1 MSQPFIL
8 GGSIRFA
15 CVVAL
20 LVGNRA
26 IAEKLSNELV
36 SEIRNGHKMNFP
48 GNGRRLE
55 FVFWNQH
62 GASSECDL
70 WLSVRQNGDE
80 LC

>member
-1 MSQPFIL
+1 MGFDRHLRWSSEGYSWLKPSKKRGNGPYTDRVNTAVL
-8 GGSIRFA
+8 HS
-15 CVVAL
+15 AL
-20 LVGNRA
+20 
-26 IAEKLSNELV
+26 
-36 SEIRNGHKMNFP
+36 NFP